1 MKTTFDKKNIGLL
14 PNTPGVYFFYG
25 SDDLLLYVGKSRT
38 IRTRVR
44 SHFTTRGERWLTRR
58 VRRIETCETAGEL
71 GALLLESKLIK
82 ELRPMYNVRDKQT
95 RRIIIARGIKNES
108 GYLTVKLEP
117 VDYLDLKP
125 DAPILGVFKHKTQ
138 AKEFLDAVSKTHRL
152 CPKLLR
158 LESCRGYCFSYHL
171 GQCNGACMGEEKVEV
186 YNSRVNAAFE
196 ARRIVGWPFRNR
208 ITIEEVSKDQELKEE
223 FVIDNWCLVSNQITG
238 REPEQASYP
247 KLTPAI
253 SIGSAGYQ
261 IQLKSRQENAS
272 SHHRFDYDTYK
283 ILYSFVMEGKKNGF
297 IRIIQDTMTKK

>member
-1 MKTTFDKKNIGLL
+1 
-14 PNTPGVYFFYG
+14 
-25 SDDLLLYVGKSRT
+25 
-38 IRTRVR
+38 
-44 SHFTTRGERWLTRR
+44 
-58 VRRIETCETAGEL
+58 
-71 GALLLESKLIK
+71 
-82 ELRPMYNVRDKQT
+82 
-95 RRIIIARGIKNES
+95 
-108 GYLTVKLEP
+108 
-117 VDYLDLKP
+117 
-125 DAPILGVFKHKTQ
+125 
-138 AKEFLDAVSKTHRL
+138 
-152 CPKLLR
+152 
-158 LESCRGYCFSYHL
+158 
-171 GQCNGACMGEEKVEV
+171 MGEEKVEV